1 MVIDIRKI
9 SNGAG
14 LARSAYQHERF
25 YVRTF
30 HLFIAYPIYSC
41 FLLLI
46 IYLQI
51 MDIILY
57 FKIRSR
63 GSLDLNVITITNHTN
78 LNKFHQKMTETSN
91 DNHIFNSL
99 SIKKMM
105 VGQIAQ
111 YVRSPL
117 AEYVESNLHF
127 TYYFP
132 SISVNI
138 ISIFHCFLSLISIK
152 FFSSELLFQRRIG
165 ILIFE
170 FRNFLDCLDGV
181 VFRAHI
187 KNSHYKSYHDNFGFY
202 IDSLSDVFGG
212 ICLIIGCLLYF
223 YKQRPFR
230 SIIHQVNQ
238 SLSTRL
244 TAIFW
249 DRDVQA
255 YEDLLDSYKDKIH
268 QQTLQLTILHSPLAI
283 LIFYLWRYLSA
294 ISIQDYLIIAIFFD
308 RA

>member
-14 LARSAYQHERF
+14 LARPAFQHGHF

-30 HLFIAYPIYSC
+30 HLFIAYSIYSY

-78 LNKFHQKMTETSN
+78 LNKFHQKTTETSN

-99 SIKKMM
+99 SIKKNDGWTNYT
-105 VGQIAQ
+105 V
-111 YVRSPL
+111 S
-117 AEYVESNLHF
+117 
-127 TYYFP
+127 
-132 SISVNI
+132 NI

-181 VFRAHI
+181 VFRARI

-244 TAIFW
+244 SRSNDNENEEI
-249 DRDVQA
+249 D
-255 YEDLLDSYKDKIH
+255 
-268 QQTLQLTILHSPLAI
+268 
-283 LIFYLWRYLSA
+283 
-294 ISIQDYLIIAIFFD
+294 LIILNID
-308 RA
+308 DEQKKNTIN